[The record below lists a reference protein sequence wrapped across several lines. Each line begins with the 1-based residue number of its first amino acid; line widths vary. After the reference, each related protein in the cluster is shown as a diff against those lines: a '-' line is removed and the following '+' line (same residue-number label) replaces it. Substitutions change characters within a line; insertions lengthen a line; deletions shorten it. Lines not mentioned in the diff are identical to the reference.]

1 MDRPCRQAAN
11 PQGQRAHWVSAK
23 VFDFHLQHGEDRLLE
38 SWEDAFLPR
47 SGRFPAPEDGAAG
60 VIALNLWIW
69 SWWGTPVLFTELAFT
84 LDSEK
89 QKPCPFPKGTARSV
103 QGAGRDL
110 FTLQLGNSRHHL
122 GICLT
127 A

>member
-1 MDRPCRQAAN
+1 MRA
-11 PQGQRAHWVSAK
+11 GYLQRCLTFIYSKGKTGSWSRGKMHFFLVLEG
-23 VFDFHLQHGEDRLLE
+23 FQHRRTGT
-38 SWEDAFLPR
+38 
-47 SGRFPAPEDGAAG
+47 AG

-69 SWWGTPVLFTELAFT
+69 SWWGTPVLFAELAFT

-89 QKPCPFPKGTARSV
+89 QKPCPFPKGTGRSV

-110 FTLQLGNSRHHL
+110 FTLQLGSSHHHL